1 MTISKSN
8 LTFALFLI
16 IIFFSDIFYYF
27 GLSNVTAILIVLLIF
42 LLVNLFKV
50 HEFLI
55 IITLF
60 LVMAVMLYAGT
71 LLEIHEPSYF
81 YFAYINYDGYI
92 FNKIKGG
99 NFRLSFNNSFLSSM

>member
-1 MTISKSN
+1 M
-8 LTFALFLI
+8 I

-81 YFAYINYDGYI
+81 ILPILIMMGISLTKLRVEISD
-92 FNKIKGG
+92 
-99 NFRLSFNNSFLSSM
+99 FRSIILFFFYVI